1 MVGNALSEAQ
11 LRALLSSLELNL
23 DRLAKS
29 SDPQTAELAY
39 ELQNTIDKIR
49 AELPNMVTRYHSHI
63 VGSHGEIE
71 HADPTQTHTLVEFE
85 AIGNVAKNS
94 SCGGYAPAGG
104 GFRSARGHG

>member
-1 MVGNALSEAQ
+1 MGALEVVSSALSDAQ

-49 AELPNMVTRYHSHI
+49 AEL
-63 VGSHGEIE
+63 G
-71 HADPTQTHTLVEFE
+71 Q
-85 AIGNVAKNS
+85 IGDASVATEPRPPLATNI
-94 SCGGYAPAGG
+94 
-104 GFRSARGHG
+104 RN